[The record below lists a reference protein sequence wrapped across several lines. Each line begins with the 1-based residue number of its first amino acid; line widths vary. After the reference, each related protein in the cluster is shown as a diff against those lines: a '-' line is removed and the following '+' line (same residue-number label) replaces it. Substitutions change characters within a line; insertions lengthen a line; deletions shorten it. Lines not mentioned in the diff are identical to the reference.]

1 MNKKTI
7 QSVFLGMVLLL
18 MYLPILLL
26 AVYSFMDSAII
37 GRSGSF
43 TVKNYVYLFH
53 SEDLR
58 SMIFGTLILAVI
70 VAVISTILGTLGAI
84 GAFYSS
90 KKLKRPIH
98 LMNQI
103 PVVNADVVTGFSIC
117 VLLIVFF
124 KMDKAS
130 YIPLVIGLVSLCS
143 PFVYLSVIPR
153 LKQMDPQLYEA
164 ALDLGCS
171 SFGALRKVV
180 LPQLTSGIVSG
191 FMMSITLTLDDYF
204 ITTYTKPSMF
214 DTISTYVVNATKGAQ
229 TDVKTALWALS
240 TIIFLIDDLCCDRYE
255 SIQAGRR
262 MIMKYKVFS
271 IIFSI
276 LLVITL
282 PLALCSCS
290 TQKSS
295 KNDEIILRIANWEE
309 YLDEGDWD
317 DDEEIELENGKKII
331 GRNSMIKDFENWY
344 EKTYHKKVKVEYS
357 TFGTNE
363 DMYNQLTIGD
373 TYDLICPSEYM
384 TMKLMAENKILK
396 YSDEFWDTSDAN
408 NYYAKG
414 VSPYIKKS
422 LDQLKYQGQSVGDYT
437 AGYMWGTLGYVYN
450 PKYVSREDA
459 EDWGL
464 LIKSKIL

>member
-58 SMIFGTLILAVI
+58 SMIFGTLILAVV

-90 KKLKRPIH
+90 KELKRPIH

-191 FMMSITLTLDDYF
+191 FMMSITLTLDDILSQLIQSHRCLTRSARMLLMPQKEHRLMLKQLYGH
-204 ITTYTKPSMF
+204 YQPSSF
-214 DTISTYVVNATKGAQ
+214 DR
-229 TDVKTALWALS
+229 
-240 TIIFLIDDLCCDRYE
+240 DLCCDRYE
-255 SIQAGRR
+255 PYRQ
-262 MIMKYKVFS
+262 
-271 IIFSI
+271 
-276 LLVITL
+276 
-282 PLALCSCS
+282 
-290 TQKSS
+290 
-295 KNDEIILRIANWEE
+295 
-309 YLDEGDWD
+309 EG
-317 DDEEIELENGKKII
+317 E
-331 GRNSMIKDFENWY
+331 
-344 EKTYHKKVKVEYS
+344 
-357 TFGTNE
+357 
-363 DMYNQLTIGD
+363 
-373 TYDLICPSEYM
+373 
-384 TMKLMAENKILK
+384 
-396 YSDEFWDTSDAN
+396 
-408 NYYAKG
+408 
-414 VSPYIKKS
+414 
-422 LDQLKYQGQSVGDYT
+422 
-437 AGYMWGTLGYVYN
+437 
-450 PKYVSREDA
+450 
-459 EDWGL
+459 
-464 LIKSKIL
+464 

>member
-18 MYLPILLL
+18 MYLPILIL
-26 AVYSFMDSAII
+26 AVYSVMDSAII
-37 GRSGSF
+37 GKSGGF

-58 SMIFGTLILAVI
+58 SMIFGTLILALV

-90 KKLKRPIH
+90 KKFKRPIH

-130 YIPLVIGLVSLCS
+130 YVPLVIGLVSLCS

-171 SFGALRKVV
+171 TFGALRKVV

-240 TIIFLIDDLCCDRYE
+240 TIIFLIV
-255 SIQAGRR
+255 IFVVIGMNHTGR
-262 MIMKYKVFS
+262 KE
-271 IIFSI
+271 
-276 LLVITL
+276 
-282 PLALCSCS
+282 
-290 TQKSS
+290 
-295 KNDEIILRIANWEE
+295 NDHEI
-309 YLDEGDWD
+309 
-317 DDEEIELENGKKII
+317 
-331 GRNSMIKDFENWY
+331 
-344 EKTYHKKVKVEYS
+344 
-357 TFGTNE
+357 
-363 DMYNQLTIGD
+363 
-373 TYDLICPSEYM
+373 
-384 TMKLMAENKILK
+384 
-396 YSDEFWDTSDAN
+396 
-408 NYYAKG
+408 
-414 VSPYIKKS
+414 
-422 LDQLKYQGQSVGDYT
+422 
-437 AGYMWGTLGYVYN
+437 
-450 PKYVSREDA
+450 
-459 EDWGL
+459 
-464 LIKSKIL
+464 

>member
-53 SEDLR
+53 SEVLR
-58 SMIFGTLILAVI
+58 SMIFGTLILAVV

-143 PFVYLSVIPR
+143 PFVYLSVIPH
-153 LKQMDPQLYEA
+153 
-164 ALDLGCS
+164 LGCS
-171 SFGALRKVV
+171 PFGALRKVV

-240 TIIFLIDDLCCDRYE
+240 TIIFLIV
-255 SIQAGRR
+255 IFVVIGMNHTGR
-262 MIMKYKVFS
+262 KE
-271 IIFSI
+271 
-276 LLVITL
+276 
-282 PLALCSCS
+282 
-290 TQKSS
+290 
-295 KNDEIILRIANWEE
+295 NDHEI
-309 YLDEGDWD
+309 
-317 DDEEIELENGKKII
+317 
-331 GRNSMIKDFENWY
+331 
-344 EKTYHKKVKVEYS
+344 
-357 TFGTNE
+357 
-363 DMYNQLTIGD
+363 
-373 TYDLICPSEYM
+373 
-384 TMKLMAENKILK
+384 
-396 YSDEFWDTSDAN
+396 
-408 NYYAKG
+408 
-414 VSPYIKKS
+414 
-422 LDQLKYQGQSVGDYT
+422 
-437 AGYMWGTLGYVYN
+437 
-450 PKYVSREDA
+450 
-459 EDWGL
+459 
-464 LIKSKIL
+464 

>member
-1 MNKKTI
+1 
-7 QSVFLGMVLLL
+7 
-18 MYLPILLL
+18 
-26 AVYSFMDSAII
+26 MDSAII

-98 LMNQI
+98 LMN
-103 PVVNADVVTGFSIC
+103 VVTGFSIC

-143 PFVYLSVIPR
+143 PFVYLSVIPS

-171 SFGALRKVV
+171 PFGALRKVV

-240 TIIFLIDDLCCDRYE
+240 TIIFLIV
-255 SIQAGRR
+255 IFVVIGMNHTGR
-262 MIMKYKVFS
+262 KE
-271 IIFSI
+271 
-276 LLVITL
+276 
-282 PLALCSCS
+282 
-290 TQKSS
+290 
-295 KNDEIILRIANWEE
+295 NDHEI
-309 YLDEGDWD
+309 
-317 DDEEIELENGKKII
+317 
-331 GRNSMIKDFENWY
+331 
-344 EKTYHKKVKVEYS
+344 
-357 TFGTNE
+357 
-363 DMYNQLTIGD
+363 
-373 TYDLICPSEYM
+373 
-384 TMKLMAENKILK
+384 
-396 YSDEFWDTSDAN
+396 
-408 NYYAKG
+408 
-414 VSPYIKKS
+414 
-422 LDQLKYQGQSVGDYT
+422 
-437 AGYMWGTLGYVYN
+437 
-450 PKYVSREDA
+450 
-459 EDWGL
+459 
-464 LIKSKIL
+464 

>member
-1 MNKKTI
+1 MTKKTI
-7 QSVFLGMVLLL
+7 QGIFLGIILLL
-18 MYLPILLL
+18 MYLPILIL

-37 GRSGSF
+37 GKSGSF
-43 TVKNYVYLFH
+43 TLKNYIYLFH

-58 SMIFGTLILAVI
+58 TMIFGTILLALV

-90 KKLKRPIH
+90 NKLKKPIH

-130 YIPLVIGLVSLCS
+130 YIPLVLGLVSLCS

-171 SFGALRKVV
+171 PFGALRKVV

-191 FMMSITLTLDDYF
+191 FMMSITLTLDDF

-240 TIIFLIDDLCCDRYE
+240 TIIFLVVIF
-255 SIQAGRR
+255 IVIGMNHTGR
-262 MIMKYKVFS
+262 KE
-271 IIFSI
+271 
-276 LLVITL
+276 
-282 PLALCSCS
+282 
-290 TQKSS
+290 
-295 KNDEIILRIANWEE
+295 NDHEI
-309 YLDEGDWD
+309 
-317 DDEEIELENGKKII
+317 
-331 GRNSMIKDFENWY
+331 
-344 EKTYHKKVKVEYS
+344 
-357 TFGTNE
+357 
-363 DMYNQLTIGD
+363 
-373 TYDLICPSEYM
+373 
-384 TMKLMAENKILK
+384 
-396 YSDEFWDTSDAN
+396 
-408 NYYAKG
+408 
-414 VSPYIKKS
+414 
-422 LDQLKYQGQSVGDYT
+422 
-437 AGYMWGTLGYVYN
+437 
-450 PKYVSREDA
+450 
-459 EDWGL
+459 
-464 LIKSKIL
+464 

>member
-7 QSVFLGMVLLL
+7 QSVFLGMILLL

-37 GRSGSF
+37 GKSGSF

-58 SMIFGTLILAVI
+58 SMIFGTLILAVV

-171 SFGALRKVV
+171 PFGALRKVV
-180 LPQLTSGIVSG
+180 LPQLTSGIVSGFMMSITLTSGIVSG

-240 TIIFLIDDLCCDRYE
+240 TIIFLIV
-255 SIQAGRR
+255 IFVVIGMNHTGR
-262 MIMKYKVFS
+262 KE
-271 IIFSI
+271 
-276 LLVITL
+276 
-282 PLALCSCS
+282 
-290 TQKSS
+290 
-295 KNDEIILRIANWEE
+295 NDHEI
-309 YLDEGDWD
+309 
-317 DDEEIELENGKKII
+317 
-331 GRNSMIKDFENWY
+331 
-344 EKTYHKKVKVEYS
+344 
-357 TFGTNE
+357 
-363 DMYNQLTIGD
+363 
-373 TYDLICPSEYM
+373 
-384 TMKLMAENKILK
+384 
-396 YSDEFWDTSDAN
+396 
-408 NYYAKG
+408 
-414 VSPYIKKS
+414 
-422 LDQLKYQGQSVGDYT
+422 
-437 AGYMWGTLGYVYN
+437 
-450 PKYVSREDA
+450 
-459 EDWGL
+459 
-464 LIKSKIL
+464 

>member
-1 MNKKTI
+1 
-7 QSVFLGMVLLL
+7 
-18 MYLPILLL
+18 
-26 AVYSFMDSAII
+26 MDSAII
-37 GRSGSF
+37 GKSGSF

-58 SMIFGTLILAVI
+58 SMIFGTLILAVV

-84 GAFYSS
+84 GAFYSP

-130 YIPLVIGLVSLCS
+130 YVPLVIGLVSLCS

-171 SFGALRKVV
+171 PFGALRKVV

-240 TIIFLIDDLCCDRYE
+240 TIIFLIV
-255 SIQAGRR
+255 IFVVIGMNHTGR
-262 MIMKYKVFS
+262 KE
-271 IIFSI
+271 
-276 LLVITL
+276 
-282 PLALCSCS
+282 
-290 TQKSS
+290 
-295 KNDEIILRIANWEE
+295 NDHEI
-309 YLDEGDWD
+309 
-317 DDEEIELENGKKII
+317 
-331 GRNSMIKDFENWY
+331 
-344 EKTYHKKVKVEYS
+344 
-357 TFGTNE
+357 
-363 DMYNQLTIGD
+363 
-373 TYDLICPSEYM
+373 
-384 TMKLMAENKILK
+384 
-396 YSDEFWDTSDAN
+396 
-408 NYYAKG
+408 
-414 VSPYIKKS
+414 
-422 LDQLKYQGQSVGDYT
+422 
-437 AGYMWGTLGYVYN
+437 
-450 PKYVSREDA
+450 
-459 EDWGL
+459 
-464 LIKSKIL
+464 